1 MRLAPSLIAAA
12 AVVLLADAAS
22 AATPGFAFLEIPTG
36 ARATGL
42 GGAFASVATGP
53 EAIYW
58 NAAGV
63 ATATRLEI
71 AGGHSELLANLRH
84 DYFSLAVPAWG
95 GGMAASIRALYS
107 EPIDERDDLGN
118 LIGSFGA
125 HDLELSLGY
134 GHPVAAG
141 IKVGGTASVIRE
153 RISNEAAMTFG
164 FGAGATWEP
173 EPLPGAKLAIAAR
186 NLGHSAHYDFDG
198 EAGAPIELPAA
209 GQAGISYA
217 RGFGARLHVTGA
229 VEGEA
234 VRGRSMLG
242 LFGAEVADVSGAALR
257 LGVRV
262 NDTASTMSFGAG
274 YALPSF
280 SFDYAFVPL
289 SLDLGDTH
297 RFSFNARF

>member
-1 MRLAPSLIAAA
+1 MRLVSSSIL
-12 AVVLLADAAS
+12 AVALLAASAAS

-36 ARATGL
+36 ARAVGL
-42 GGAFASVATGP
+42 GGAYASVAKGP
-53 EAIYW
+53 EAMYW

-63 ATATRLEI
+63 ATASRLEI
-71 AGGHSELLANLRH
+71 AGGHSELFTNLRH
-84 DYFSLAVPAWG
+84 DYFSLAAPAWG

-118 LIGSFGA
+118 LIGTFGA

-134 GHPVAAG
+134 GHPVGAG
-141 IKVGGTASVIRE
+141 VTVGGTASMIRE
-153 RISNEAAMTFG
+153 RISNLAAMTFG

-173 EPLPGAKLAIAAR
+173 EVLPGARLAIAGR
-186 NLGHSAHYDFDG
+186 NLGHSAHYTFDG
-198 EAGAPIELPAA
+198 EDGSPIELPAS
-209 GQAGISYA
+209 GQAGISYSSGLGS
-217 RGFGARLHVTGA
+217 RMHVTGA

-242 LFGAEVADVSGAALR
+242 MFGAELGDLSGVALR
-257 LGVRV
+257 MGVRV

-274 YALPSF
+274 YALQSF

-289 SLDLGDTH
+289 NLDLGDSH